1 MRNSH
6 AICDH
11 TVLPATRK
19 RWESHLYPSW
29 SRYFSAITLLVGSST
44 CKIVSEMTCNVSSG
58 TLNTIIPYHTILQT
72 LLTASPSTFISTAF
86 VNYYH
91 CSAFTIKIGM
101 GQDIHHLLWNSI
113 YSLLDWYTVQFESRW
128 LTTYCN
134 RQLPPA
140 ASDRVVDSIHAEK
153 FRWWL
158 ETTTHTHTHIKKHT
172 LCPLKMKTPNS
183 WQS

>member
-1 MRNSH
+1 MSSVCLCNYLLTTLSH
-6 AICDH
+6 FVHVLIAVCSSQI
-11 TVLPATRK
+11 TVSGLVSVCCRDRPLTWK
-19 RWESHLYPSW
+19 
-29 SRYFSAITLLVGSST
+29 AITLLVGSST

-113 YSLLDWYTVQFESRW
+113 YSLLDWYTVQFESR
-128 LTTYCN
+128 
-134 RQLPPA
+134 
-140 ASDRVVDSIHAEK
+140 
-153 FRWWL
+153 
-158 ETTTHTHTHIKKHT
+158 
-172 LCPLKMKTPNS
+172 
-183 WQS
+183 